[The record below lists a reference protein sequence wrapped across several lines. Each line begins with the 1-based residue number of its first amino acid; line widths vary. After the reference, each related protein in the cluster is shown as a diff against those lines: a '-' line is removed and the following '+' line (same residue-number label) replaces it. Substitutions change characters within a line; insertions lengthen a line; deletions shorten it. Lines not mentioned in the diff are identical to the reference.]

1 MTTLESLITDLSDV
15 EPETRA
21 AAAEALGRESD
32 PKAVTALVRAT
43 FDDNSQVRMKA
54 AAALCQT
61 EDGRAVNALV
71 QVISEG
77 AANC

>member
-1 MTTLESLITDLSDV
+1 MSTLESLIIALADV

-32 PKAVTALVRAT
+32 PKAVAALVGAT
-43 FDDNSQVRMKA
+43 FDSDSQVRLKA
-54 AAALCQT
+54 AVALGQT
-61 EDGRAVNALV
+61 EDGRGVNALI

>member
-1 MTTLESLITDLSDV
+1 MTTLESLITALGNV
-15 EPETRA
+15 APETRA
-21 AAAEALGRESD
+21 AAAEALGRERD

-54 AAALCQT
+54 AAALGQT

>member
-1 MTTLESLITDLSDV
+1 VSTLESLIIALGDV

-21 AAAEALGRESD
+21 AAAEALGRERD
-32 PKAVTALVRAT
+32 PKAVAALVRAI
-43 FDDNSQVRMKA
+43 FDDDSQVRMKA
-54 AAALCQT
+54 EAALGQT
-61 EDGRAVNALV
+61 ADGRGVNALI

>member
-1 MTTLESLITDLSDV
+1 MSTFESLIIALRDV

-32 PKAVTALVRAT
+32 PKAVAALIRAT
-43 FDDNSQVRMKA
+43 FDSDSQVRLKA
-54 AAALCQT
+54 EAALSQT
-61 EDGRAVNALV
+61 EDGRGVMALV

-77 AANC
+77 ATSC

>member
-1 MTTLESLITDLSDV
+1 MSTLESQIIALRDV

-32 PKAVTALVRAT
+32 PKAVAALIRAT
-43 FDDNSQVRMKA
+43 FDGDSQVRMKA
-54 AAALCQT
+54 SMALSQT
-61 EDGRAVNALV
+61 EDGRGVNALI